1 MKYCS
6 TCCMPDTKPG
16 VVLDERGRCNG
27 CRASDIKRNVD
38 WQKRWSELEELV
50 AEIKSQK
57 RSTYDCLVPVS
68 GGKDSWNQA
77 FVMAKTFGLKVLCA
91 TMGSHLPT
99 EEGINNLNMM
109 IKDLNVD
116 TLKITLKPSTLKA
129 LRRKCFIRQGEPNWA
144 EHCYVLSGV
153 VNAALLY
160 DIPLIVWGED
170 IAFEF
175 GGIQRQ
181 DSKPNAIEI
190 DKSDLL
196 KDKTVEDWLDDD
208 ISPRDV
214 FFYKY
219 PDYQR
224 LKDAGIKSVYLGHFK
239 RWDGRAHYN
248 FVKDRGFMARKLG
261 PLSGN
266 YIAYD
271 NIDEK
276 LCEINIWLKYIK
288 FGFWRP
294 TDQTC
299 YDVWN
304 GRMTRDE
311 AVQIVRRLQD
321 EFPKEYF
328 QDFLNFHNITENE
341 FWQVVER
348 FRNKNIWQQVDGR
361 WKLKAELT

>member
-1 MKYCS
+1 MRYCS

-16 VVLDERGRCNG
+16 VVLDSDGRCNG
-27 CRASDIKRNVD
+27 CRASDAKNKVD
-38 WQKRWSELEELV
+38 WAQRWRALEELV
-50 AEIKSQK
+50 EEIKSRN
-57 RSTYDCLVPVS
+57 RSTYDCLIPVS

-77 FVMAKTFGLKVLCA
+77 YAMAKTFGLKVLCA

-109 IKDLNVD
+109 IEDLNVD

-129 LRRKCFIRQGEPNWA
+129 LRRKCFVRQAEPNWA
-144 EHCYVLSGV
+144 EHCCVLSGV

-175 GGIQRQ
+175 GGIQSKE
-181 DSKPNAIEI
+181 SKPNALEI

-196 KDKTVEDWLDDD
+196 KDKTIDHWLDDD

-214 FFYKY
+214 FFYRY
-219 PDYQR
+219 PDYER
-224 LKDAGIKSVYLGHFK
+224 LKNAGIKSVYLGHFK

-248 FVKDRGFMARKLG
+248 FVKDRGFMARKEG

-266 YIAYD
+266 YINYD

-288 FGFWRP
+288 FGFWRA

-299 YDVWN
+299 YDIWN
-304 GRMTRDE
+304 GRMTRQK
-311 AVQIVRRLQD
+311 AVKIVKRLQD
-321 EFPKEYF
+321 QFPKEYF
-328 QDFLNFHNITENE
+328 QDFLNYHNLTETE
-341 FWQVVER
+341 FWEVVER
-348 FRNKNIWQQVDGR
+348 FRNKDIWEKINGR
-361 WKLKAELT
+361 WRLKNELV